1 MPRCRLALAVAAI
14 LILHGPPGD
23 AQSTMPPPPG
33 PETLPP
39 QPGPETLPPPPGP
52 ETETP
57 PAPPVPEEPAAPG
70 TETPPTTTVP
80 ETLPPPAAAPSQ
92 PPGPASAG
100 TPPQDREF
108 CRQQV
113 NFNLAPRDSIPEQYR
128 DFVGV
133 FSDAAW
139 TPKLCAAL
147 IVEGVRPDGIATI
160 VYAFGTM
167 GVGPNAPGGT
177 LNGTGIIQNGELK
190 FQNSDGSQFSFK
202 PFYSDLDG
210 HLVTP
215 KGDVYEAIFKRA
227 F

>member
-1 MPRCRLALAVAAI
+1 M
-14 LILHGPPGD
+14 
-23 AQSTMPPPPG
+23 
-33 PETLPP
+33 
-39 QPGPETLPPPPGP
+39 
-52 ETETP
+52 
-57 PAPPVPEEPAAPG
+57 
-70 TETPPTTTVP
+70 TTVP
-80 ETLPPPAAAPSQ
+80 ETLPPPAAPSQ
-92 PPGPASAG
+92 PPGPAPAG

-160 VYAFGTM
+160 VYAFGAM
-167 GVGPNAPGGT
+167 GAGPNAPGGT